1 MVGIIM
7 DTADANTKI
16 VGGGGKSAT
25 QWPSFRVTPPDPVL
39 GRKEMSPEQTLVEFI
54 STSAAYHGVK
64 RQQMRTLE
72 WDLLKVFP
80 NNIMPANAAAW
91 FMAKRKFYM
100 NQPLD
105 QQLLPFLLKKYPD
118 KFQIKRNQVFFLEK
132 YSKET
137 AKRKLQYLVQYG
149 INAYFAHKADE
160 YGVYFFDPYYYENTE
175 PFHESLRQTTNKP
188 NAHRSKL
195 VPEYFNIYKDQFKF
209 EQHSPYLVSISKQP
223 GVRVVT
229 NTTGV
234 IVSMVNNQYG
244 FIKFGSS
251 EKALFC
257 AKSLFRDGW
266 QFTGDPLRLPAMQF
280 DGYQIPGGGSHGEQQ
295 YTWYAVLV
303 WCGRKPSPKFCST
316 TDDLNSTP
324 VFRVP
329 GGDNSEDGGM
339 QGKKLR
345 QPSSSMMIG
354 QVIEI
359 RKNGAIVSV
368 RDDSEEK
375 VYVPGWRHESQSK
388 RGVWLTTLTGENLGL
403 RDLVAYYVDTN
414 NTKQGYHAVGK
425 NVMVLKEY
433 EEVEVNSRKK
443 NRRASSAYSSR
454 MRGVSEESD
463 DYEPRQ
469 RTRYDDSD
477 DDSYDDTELEVDD
490 SELEWLERDIESII
504 ETEPPEAKT
513 LKLLVEVKS
522 ALVGAR
528 ELSGRKTTPTP
539 TRGKTTPSPGPD
551 SGVASKETTPRIDM
565 SGGYQPLPDQEQSF
579 GRLKAALA
587 NLDDYHSEDDD
598 DYRPGQDIDQEE
610 TTQDSSGLS
619 DSSGFL
625 VHSGIMRRNRMSSM
639 ASSGTSDLE
648 GGKYVPYWAKA
659 VQQPM
664 VWCAHTNKFL
674 VLDLGYKEERD
685 WDYCPPFTEDEESE
699 EEDEEDLETLKKEAE
714 EPLDRDLLDG
724 KHRIAGAVTK
734 PPQIVITPPK
744 KEKGDEVS
752 EPEDRAKEPV
762 GGLKER
768 VEGSGEAIDAEQEI
782 VTLEDTSGEDKSEGD
797 GGEGDK
803 SGENDAAAVGE
814 AKLWIREMT
823 KDLEEGYD
831 SDKDPEWVPPSI
843 IEDIDLDYDEV
854 NEEDCAISDGEVEHL
869 QEDMKKTLEPGPDLP
884 LLMCGCVED
893 KEMEAEHPDKRT
905 AVNLSP
911 ESGLTPAMKKLRL
924 SGQTTKDQEDVK
936 KVEEKVSK
944 LKLSDLE
951 NNEKEDGKKAE
962 DEDGTKPK
970 PEAPAGEKVDDGEGS
985 KTKPEAPKPKRTT
998 PKKTKVKVG
1007 EKEKVKSPTEKVE
1020 KSPKRVP
1027 EKVTKSPEKTKTPAK
1042 DKVDVKEAKAPVK
1055 DKVDVK
1061 EAKAPVKDKADVKEV
1076 KAPVKEKAD
1085 VKEAKAPVKDK
1096 ADVKEAK
1103 APVKDK
1109 ADVKEVKAPVKDKAD
1124 VKEAKE
1130 KAKTPVKDKLE
1141 KAKTDKSEKTGEK
1154 GGSPDKGSKVKN
1166 GKSPKKGESA
1176 EKRKKSEDGAKE
1188 K

>member
-1 MVGIIM
+1 M
-7 DTADANTKI
+7 DTADANTKL
-16 VGGGGKSAT
+16 VGGKSTT

-39 GRKEMSPEQTLVEFI
+39 GRKEMTPEQTLVEFI

-64 RQQMRTLE
+64 KQQMKTLE

-100 NQPLD
+100 NQPLE
-105 QQLLPFLLKKYPD
+105 QQLLPFLLKKYPE

-160 YGVYFFDPYYYENTE
+160 YGVYFFDPFYYENTE

-195 VPEYFNIYKDQFKF
+195 IPEYFNTYKDQFKF
-209 EQHSPYLVSISKQP
+209 DQHSPYLVSISKQP
-223 GVRVVT
+223 GVKVVT

-280 DGYQIPGGGSHGEQQ
+280 DGYKIPGGGSHGDQQ

-316 TDDLNSTP
+316 ADDLNSTP

-329 GGDNSEDGGM
+329 GESSEETRI

-354 QVIEI
+354 QVVEI
-359 RKNGAIVSV
+359 RKNGAIISV

-375 VYVPGWRHESQSK
+375 VYVPGWRHESQNK

-414 NTKQGYHAVGK
+414 NSKQGYHAVGK

-433 EEVEVNSRKK
+433 EEVETTSKK
-443 NRRASSAYSSR
+443 KRRRASSAYSSR
-454 MRGVSEESD
+454 MRGISDGSD
-463 DYEPRQ
+463 DYDPRH
-469 RTRYDDSD
+469 RSRSDETD
-477 DDSYDDTELEVDD
+477 DDSYDSELEVDD

-528 ELSGRKTTPTP
+528 ELSGRKVSHTP
-539 TRGKTTPSPGPD
+539 TRGKATPSPGPD
-551 SGVASKETTPRIDM
+551 SGVASKETTPRIDTS
-565 SGGYQPLPDQEQSF
+565 SGGFLPLHAQEQSF

-587 NLDDYHSEDDD
+587 KLDDYHSEDDV
-598 DYRPGQDIDQEE
+598 DYTPGQEIDLEE
-610 TTQDSSGLS
+610 TGPAGLDSSYLS

-625 VHSGIMRRNRMSSM
+625 AHSGINRRKRMSSM
-639 ASSGTSDLE
+639 ASSATSDNENVTSL
-648 GGKYVPYWAKA
+648 PYWAKE

-664 VWCAHTNKFL
+664 VWSPHDNKFL
-674 VLDLGYKEERD
+674 VLDQAYKEEKD
-685 WDYCPPFTEDEESE
+685 WDYYPPLSEDEES
-699 EEDEEDLETLKKEAE
+699 DEETEEIEDIELLKKEAD
-714 EPLDRDLLDG
+714 EPLDKAILDG
-724 KHRIAGAVTK
+724 KHRTSREVLK
-734 PPQIVITPPK
+734 PPKIVVTPPK
-744 KEKGDEVS
+744 KEREDIDGTGDGGVIPVNETGS
-752 EPEDRAKEPV
+752 GDNEDGEPV
-762 GGLKER
+762 T
-768 VEGSGEAIDAEQEI
+768 VEE
-782 VTLEDTSGEDKSEGD
+782 TSGEDKSEGD
-797 GGEGDK
+797 GVDGDK
-803 SGENDAAAVGE
+803 SGENDAAGVNE
-814 AKLWIREMT
+814 AKLWIRELN
-823 KDLEEGYD
+823 KEQEEYD
-831 SDKDPEWVPPSI
+831 SDVDPEWVPPTI
-843 IEDIDLDYDEV
+843 IMETDLDYDEV
-854 NEEDCAISDGEVEHL
+854 AVEDATISEDELKQLVEEY
-869 QEDMKKTLEPGPDLP
+869 KTPLDPGLASPVLT
-884 LLMCGCVED
+884 LAWQLSGCVED
-893 KEMEAEHPDKRT
+893 SDKVEQQPDQQDKRS

-911 ESGLTPAMKKLRL
+911 QSGLTPAMKKMKLNGV
-924 SGQTTKDQEDVK
+924 SDQD
-936 KVEEKVSK
+936 EKAELEVTK

-951 NNEKEDGKKAE
+951 NNEKMENENG
-962 DEDGTKPK
+962 
-970 PEAPAGEKVDDGEGS
+970 
-985 KTKPEAPKPKRTT
+985 KTKQEAPKPKRTT
-998 PKKTKVKVG
+998 PKKKPSPSTLAEKNPDKTEASVKG
-1007 EKEKVKSPTEKVE
+1007 I
-1020 KSPKRVP
+1020 
-1027 EKVTKSPEKTKTPAK
+1027 KSPEKTKELKTQNK
-1042 DKVDVKEAKAPVK
+1042 DNSELKVDS
-1055 DKVDVK
+1055 
-1061 EAKAPVKDKADVKEV
+1061 
-1076 KAPVKEKAD
+1076 KEK
-1085 VKEAKAPVKDK
+1085 VKTKTEPT
-1096 ADVKEAK
+1096 
-1103 APVKDK
+1103 
-1109 ADVKEVKAPVKDKAD
+1109 
-1124 VKEAKE
+1124 E
-1130 KAKTPVKDKLE
+1130 KVE
-1141 KAKTDKSEKTGEK
+1141 R
-1154 GGSPDKGSKVKN
+1154 SPDKNTKVKTVK
-1166 GKSPKKGESA
+1166 GSPKKTDGVDKTTEKVERSPDKATTKVKSA
-1176 EKRKKSEDGAKE
+1176 KGSPKKTDVEKRKKSEEFPKE